1 LHDKRRKG
9 VEMSIRKRLLFMC
22 LILVLGHPGATT
34 AQVARHLAS
43 LHMPAS
49 PNRFVF
55 DGLDIPLEQ
64 EEIAVDVELG
74 DTIFGQA
81 IVLVPRDGAEQKN
94 FRVQAQYE
102 TSLTILWEGAHRD
115 LLDWKHFRSEWSDLE
130 QLGDVKFRMPTY
142 TDEEASRFPTVS
154 SKEIYQAVREAGG
167 SNWAERVKQV
177 RGPNEYPA
185 SVGISTLR
193 LRILVQEESEWR
205 ELHRIEFK
213 LPMGC

>member
-1 LHDKRRKG
+1 
-9 VEMSIRKRLLFMC
+9 MSIRKRLLSTC
-22 LILVLGHPGATT
+22 LIFVLGHPGAAT
-34 AQVARHLAS
+34 AQVVRHLAS

-49 PNRFVF
+49 PNRSGFVF

-64 EEIAVDVELG
+64 QEITVDVELG

-81 IVLVPRDGAEQKN
+81 IVLVPRDGVEQKN

-102 TSLTILWEGAHRD
+102 TSVTISWEGPHLD

-130 QLGDVKFRMPTY
+130 QLGNLKFRMPTY
-142 TDEEASRFPTVS
+142 TDDEASRFPTVS

-167 SNWAERVKQV
+167 SEWAERVKQA
-177 RGPNEYPA
+177 RGPNEYPS
-185 SVGISTLR
+185 SVGISALR

-205 ELHRIEFK
+205 ELHRIEFN
-213 LPMGC
+213 LPLGC